1 MKQNISSNVHNSQVE
16 ITTLFF
22 SLQITTHM
30 NISNN
35 LPLENTLQDVK
46 TYFDGNEL
54 NVIESLHPVSF
65 SIFVCNVLFKQ
76 GL

>member
-1 MKQNISSNVHNSQVE
+1 MKQNISSNVRNSQVE

-35 LPLENTLQDVK
+35 LPLENTLHDVK
-46 TYFDGNEL
+46 TYYDGNEL
-54 NVIESLHPVSF
+54 NVIESLYPVF
-65 SIFVCNVLFKQ
+65 FFDIRL
-76 GL
+76 

>member
-1 MKQNISSNVHNSQVE
+1 MKKNISSNVHNSQVE

-35 LPLENTLQDVK
+35 LPLENTLYDVK

-54 NVIESLHPVSF
+54 NVILVDALHPVF
-65 SIFVCNVLFKQ
+65 FFDIRL
-76 GL
+76 